1 MSVVVRNFLR
11 NLLPAAALAAV
22 LGFGVIF
29 AGSLQAGI
37 ITTTPLPTPDPEGN
51 LGARI
56 RWGATGWE
64 AAIRR
69 GAYGPTPQVPES
81 FPAALYP
88 TGTPVWQVGEDYKF
102 QISWTANTGTVG
114 LKVDF
119 NLDGDFED
127 SEEATS
133 FAFAHRLNYG
143 FYGMH
148 IFGTEADSS
157 RRSTITGLTINGD
170 SQASLTPGGG
180 SVDIGYRD
188 SGNALL
194 QNITIQGNFKITD
207 LGSGNTGNDERPSWT
222 FSFRETQAVPEP
234 GSLSLLAVGLVGLVG
249 VRRRRS

>member
-1 MSVVVRNFLR
+1 MSVVVRKFLR

-37 ITTTPLPTPDPEGN
+37 ITTTPLPTSDPEGN

-69 GAYGPTPQVPES
+69 GAHGSPLVPES
-81 FPAALYP
+81 FPATLNP
-88 TGTPVWQVGEDYKF
+88 SGTNPVWQVAQDYKF
-102 QISWTANTGTVG
+102 EISWTANTGTVG

-119 NLDGDFED
+119 NLDGDFND
-127 SEEATS
+127 SQEATS

-143 FYGMH
+143 FYGMQ
-148 IFGTEADSS
+148 IFGTETTSS

-170 SQASLTPGGG
+170 SQASLTPGGQF
-180 SVDIGYRD
+180 VDIGYRD